1 MAQRALIGAEAA
13 ARNAESASRHYAET
27 LPHGCANGIV
37 PNQATTLAQTF
48 AELAALSA
56 TTMRRAMAAAAA
68 ENAQD
73 EMPHHQ

>member
-13 ARNAESASRHYAET
+13 ARNAEATSRHYAET

-37 PNQATTLAQTF
+37 PNQATTLAHTS
-48 AELAALSA
+48 AELAALIAS
-56 TTMRRAMAAAAA
+56 TIRRAMAAAAA

-73 EMPHHQ
+73 EMQHHQ